1 MFLGLYHEILD
12 AQCKAREDY
21 KQGIDG
27 PRTQGGPQEAM
38 MQVGLK
44 IREQHKSRLVKL
56 LLVVDPSLGE
66 DFFAQFK
73 VY

>member
-1 MFLGLYHEILD
+1 
-12 AQCKAREDY
+12 
-21 KQGIDG
+21 
-27 PRTQGGPQEAM
+27 M

-44 IREQHKSRLVKL
+44 VREQHKSQLVKL